1 MVSCSDNKSR
11 SLNAWFIYHSVPVH
25 VPITVCVLYNT
36 AVFCCGPAP
45 VAAVK
50 TGNCKIKYDLPFVFA
65 EVNSDV
71 IRWEYV
77 NKTTWINMGTDTNR
91 LGPCPVHTVCPVKIL
106 KWDHSDE
113 KQAYCKDEL
122 SIRTLFFDKGNFKL
136 TWAENSSELFWSTFV
151 RCLYCRRCRKL
162 FTFSSCQEALGQFQ
176 PYLAQNILG
185 WRGFKFVQIK
195 NNSILIKKVMGVF
208 YS

>member
-1 MVSCSDNKSR
+1 MARPDLKNEYDGWQVIDATPQELSDGKLIYRGHRGVVWYKWYHLIPSNNLLKPSKR
-11 SLNAWFIYHSVPVH
+11 LLTWAKNIMHSVPDNISPFLSAWFIYHSVPVH

-91 LGPCPVHTVCPVKIL
+91 LGPCPVHTVCPVKIFNFL
-106 KWDHSDE
+106 KMWH
-113 KQAYCKDEL
+113 Q
-122 SIRTLFFDKGNFKL
+122 RLFRWK
-136 TWAENSSELFWSTFV
+136 AS
-151 RCLYCRRCRKL
+151 
-162 FTFSSCQEALGQFQ
+162 
-176 PYLAQNILG
+176 
-185 WRGFKFVQIK
+185 
-195 NNSILIKKVMGVF
+195 
-208 YS
+208 